1 MPTIHI
7 TKFVRRQTP
16 ESGFTH
22 WTISDEELLS
32 RVQAGLPSAKP
43 GYREGVL
50 LVPVAPDGFL
60 SGLVRL
66 KEGDVLIGE
75 YKARRPGEDPRKSTY
90 ALGEKAPAKSCWV
103 ILYSHATL
111 VEGKENET
119 DCDYEIVSVNASPE
133 VEDAPIPTGALIANH
148 YELSG
153 GTSTKMN
160 ELEFQEALRKS
171 VDFWKDKAMVAPA
184 NLRPKPV
191 NERELRVLNN
201 LLAGWAEND
210 YKLEGGLSY
219 QDVFDLCKKL
229 GMDEPPGLTQRLEE
243 LTALSKQYQKDNPS

>member
-1 MPTIHI
+1 MTTIHI

-16 ESGFTH
+16 ESGYTH
-22 WTISDEELLS
+22 WTISDEELLA

-43 GYREGVL
+43 GYRDGVL
-50 LVPVAPDGFL
+50 LVPVSPDGFL

-75 YKARRPGEDPRKSTY
+75 YKARRAGEEPRKSTY

-103 ILYSHATL
+103 VLYSHATL
-111 VEGKENET
+111 LEGKENET
-119 DCDYEIVSVNASPE
+119 NCDYEIVSVNASPE

-160 ELEFQEALRKS
+160 EVEFQEALRKS
-171 VDFWKDKAMVAPA
+171 VEFWKDKAMVAPA
-184 NLRPKPV
+184 NLRPKPKLDQRGIDIV
-191 NERELRVLNN
+191 NSLVVGWAKQGDFLLHGGESYASLMEWLDEQGCDRPQGLEDRIREL
-201 LLAGWAEND
+201 
-210 YKLEGGLSY
+210 
-219 QDVFDLCKKL
+219 
-229 GMDEPPGLTQRLEE
+229 TQ
-243 LTALSKQYQKDNPS
+243 